1 MKKNNQNWRQ
11 LTENT
16 SLRLLVEIFPVF
28 QYFFFPVFQKNTVKT
43 NINERVVILTT
54 LLWPCLIPE
63 EKSISISWCI
73 AMKGR
78 NNSVLPS
85 SFAKEIYGSSTSRKH
100 PAAPAA
106 IKSLTVL

>member
-1 MKKNNQNWRQ
+1 MNTCLARTCPAIEHMKKDNQNWRQ

-16 SLRLLVEIFPVF
+16 SLRLLVEI
-28 QYFFFPVFQKNTVKT
+28 FPVFQKNTVKT

-54 LLWPCLIPE
+54 LLWPCLILE

-73 AMKGR
+73 AMKGM

-85 SFAKEIYGSSTSRKH
+85 SFAKEI
-100 PAAPAA
+100 
-106 IKSLTVL
+106 